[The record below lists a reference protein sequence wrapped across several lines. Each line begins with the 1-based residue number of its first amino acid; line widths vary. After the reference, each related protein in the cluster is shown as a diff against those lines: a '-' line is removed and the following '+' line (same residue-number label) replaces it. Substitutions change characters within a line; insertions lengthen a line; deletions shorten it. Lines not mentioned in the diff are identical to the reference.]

1 MRETGPQN
9 RKCHRH
15 KEEKTMRL
23 SDIAGVGVYLD
34 NSKGRIFSPNGMY
47 YQNFDADAEATVLG
61 ETENHE
67 RTFAIAMPNKLY
79 REVLYFPQI
88 LVIQYDL
95 KRGCVRKISRIDA
108 TMENIVK
115 CLGKLPDDLHFAVD
129 EFAPTEECRNQAGLL
144 RETI

>member
-1 MRETGPQN
+1 
-9 RKCHRH
+9 
-15 KEEKTMRL
+15 MRL

-47 YQNFDADAEATVLG
+47 YQNFDADARAG
-61 ETENHE
+61 SY
-67 RTFAIAMPNKLY
+67 I
-79 REVLYFPQI
+79 
-88 LVIQYDL
+88 DL